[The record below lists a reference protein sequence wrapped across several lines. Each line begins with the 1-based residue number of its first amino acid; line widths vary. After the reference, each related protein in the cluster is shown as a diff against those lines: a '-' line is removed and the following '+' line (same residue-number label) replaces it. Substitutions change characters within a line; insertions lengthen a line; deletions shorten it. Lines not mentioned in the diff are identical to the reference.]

1 MGAHNL
7 TLCKG
12 KLMIVTEIV
21 IYSFIYAFHQTITIM
36 RKYSYKSNLLSYLK
50 RRNKKNLKNLLKI
63 RKRKQILKTS
73 LRGRFAPIF

>member
-21 IYSFIYAFHQTITIM
+21 IYIVIYAFHQTITIM
-36 RKYSYKSNLLSYLK
+36 RKYSYKSNLLSYFE
-50 RRNKKNLKNLLKI
+50 RRNKKNFKNLLKI